1 MQVMDVTV
9 FCLLLSCLPHG
20 TQCKIHDA
28 DEHINPTEEMLT
40 ESQVDENESSVDD
53 LLTWLYG
60 YESDVS
66 SSLGLRDGRR
76 IFAEEG
82 MGLLP
87 SIDDNEIIGGAGS
100 ITNSKRHELIA
111 NAVVEIYKAMT
122 EDDEN
127 FRFDLI
133 LDQDEPDLS
142 FLHHIC
148 PQECEACS
156 ESTTEVVCR
165 VCCPELFTEPISVI
179 KLSTQ
184 STQSEILYNFLAEV
198 AESTGHTPVS
208 SSLLQNSGRL
218 GHGMARGEIK
228 AMIRRFK
235 WLQRGN
241 TIDESQDFSR
251 VWDEDYQ
258 VNSMQVCGFYED
270 AALLRPEGRIMG
282 GTEVLGT
289 RQYPWQMSL
298 ATSRRGG
305 MFYQHRCGAS
315 LLAEK
320 WVLTA
325 AHCVFALRRRR
336 RRRKLYVMGGFLHM
350 NERETAQIFDIEAYI
365 IHERFVPRLYEQ
377 DIALLRLATP
387 AVYSPSLLPVCLP
400 QPTHYRRRE
409 RDEANIGRRAT
420 LTGWGRKWNRGPLSR
435 QLEMVEL
442 PIISN
447 RMCMDWY
454 NSSGSRQFIP
464 ASTFLCAG
472 FPEGKMDACSGDSG
486 GPLIV
491 PRSDGRAEV
500 LGVVSWG
507 IGCGVAGRPGVYS
520 RVSQF
525 VPWIKRKMMEYEER
539 D

>member
-1 MQVMDVTV
+1 
-9 FCLLLSCLPHG
+9 
-20 TQCKIHDA
+20 
-28 DEHINPTEEMLT
+28 
-40 ESQVDENESSVDD
+40 
-53 LLTWLYG
+53 
-60 YESDVS
+60 
-66 SSLGLRDGRR
+66 
-76 IFAEEG
+76 
-82 MGLLP
+82 MGILP
-87 SIDDNEIIGGAGS
+87 SIDHNEMADEGW
-100 ITNSKRHELIA
+100 ITTSHNFKKRHELIA
-111 NAVVEIYKAMT
+111 NAVVKIYEVMK

-133 LDQDEPDLS
+133 QDQDEPDMS
-142 FLHHIC
+142 FLHHLC
-148 PQECEACS
+148 PHNCGACS
-156 ESTTEVVCR
+156 DSRSEVVCR
-165 VCCPELFTEPISVI
+165 VCCPELFTEPISVF

-184 STQSEILYNFLAEV
+184 SAHSELLYNFLAEV

-208 SSLLQNSGRL
+208 SSLLQNSGRF
-218 GHGMARGEIK
+218 GHDMARGEVK
-228 AMIRRFK
+228 AMIRRFR

-241 TIDESQDFSR
+241 IIDETQNFSR

-258 VNSMQVCGFYED
+258 VNSVQVCGFYED

-336 RRRKLYVMGGFLHM
+336 RKLYVMGGFLNM

-377 DIALLRLATP
+377 EIALLRLATP

-400 QPTHYRRRE
+400 QPTHYRRLE
-409 RDEANIGRRAT
+409 RDEANLGRKAI
-420 LTGWGRKWNRGPLSR
+420 LTGWGRKWNHGPLSR
-435 QLEMVEL
+435 QLEMVDL

-454 NSSGSRQFIP
+454 NSSGSRQLIP
-464 ASTFLCAG
+464 
-472 FPEGKMDACSGDSG
+472 P
-486 GPLIV
+486 
-491 PRSDGRAEV
+491 
-500 LGVVSWG
+500 
-507 IGCGVAGRPGVYS
+507 
-520 RVSQF
+520 
-525 VPWIKRKMMEYEER
+525 
-539 D
+539 